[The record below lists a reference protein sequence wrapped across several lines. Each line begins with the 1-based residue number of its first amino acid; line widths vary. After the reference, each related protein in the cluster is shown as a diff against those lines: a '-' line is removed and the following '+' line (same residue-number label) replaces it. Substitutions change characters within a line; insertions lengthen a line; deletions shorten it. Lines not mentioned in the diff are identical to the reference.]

1 MLKVTPP
8 KNGVQM
14 PLSSVVG
21 AQSIVKPGVCTS
33 STRPASPYDGQVIY
47 ETDTDRTL
55 VFNGTGWVF
64 LSTSRANSVGL
75 DLIKTQT
82 IGSAVSSVTVSDA
95 FSSTY
100 DNYKITISGGA
111 ASAATNLRYQN
122 GSSTSGYYSGG
133 TTTTYSSNSV
143 AGFSDNNAAS
153 IVCGTTF
160 TDGLICDLTV
170 LTPFDSAERTFFTI
184 GQVTYSTGSGSGA
197 GYHNVVASYT
207 SFVIFPQSGTLTGGT
222 ISVYGYAK

>member
-1 MLKVTPP
+1 
-8 KNGVQM
+8 M

-55 VFNGTGWVF
+55 VYNGSAWVF
-64 LSTSRANSVGL
+64 LSTSRANPGGL

-82 IGSAVSSVTVSDA
+82 IGTAVTSVAVTDV

-100 DNYKITISGGA
+100 DNYKIIVSGGVGSVATSLAMVLTGSTASYYQILAYWSYAGTPSVATSNNVAAWGYVGETSTNATNMNIDVLCPNLAKFTHFSGSYMGTVAGTISGYHGVA
-111 ASAATNLRYQN
+111 TAYTGFTLSAN
-122 GSSTSGYYSGG
+122 G
-133 TTTTYSSNSV
+133 N
-143 AGFSDNNAAS
+143 
-153 IVCGTTF
+153 
-160 TDGLICDLTV
+160 
-170 LTPFDSAERTFFTI
+170 
-184 GQVTYSTGSGSGA
+184 
-197 GYHNVVASYT
+197 
-207 SFVIFPQSGTLTGGT
+207 TLTGGT